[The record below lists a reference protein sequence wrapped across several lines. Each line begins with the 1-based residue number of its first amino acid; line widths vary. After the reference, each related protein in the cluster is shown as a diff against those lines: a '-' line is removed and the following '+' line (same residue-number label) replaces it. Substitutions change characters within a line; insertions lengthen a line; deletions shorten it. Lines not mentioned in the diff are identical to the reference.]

1 MASDKISTE
10 LSIIMSDRDQIETIK
25 ERLDIVS
32 VVQEYVPTLKKSGRN
47 YFGICPFHQEKT
59 PSFSVNSDLGLFK
72 CFGCGEGGDVIKF
85 IEKIEGLDFPH
96 ALENA
101 AKRTGIELKRDANP
115 QLKKLRQEKEKILE
129 ANRLTAQYFHYL
141 LTEHKTGKIA
151 RDYTEKRMLTTVA
164 ISTYQLGF
172 APDGFENLK
181 SFLVKRGYKLENLV
195 DWGLLVSKNGRVY
208 DKFRN
213 RLMFPIMDHQ
223 GDVVGF
229 SGRSISNEDRGPK
242 YLNSPETLVYNKS
255 KTLYGLAQAKEFI
268 RKQDFAVLVEGNID
282 IISSFQSGV
291 KNIVAPLGTALTLDQ
306 LTLLKRYCSR
316 IYLSFD
322 TDNAGQRALLKSLE
336 LAEKV
341 GLQTLAV
348 DIGQY
353 KDVDELI
360 TSGGD
365 WGKTVSKAKPV
376 IDYLLEVLASNYDL
390 NDSKQKAVY
399 TKQILAYISK
409 VESDLEKAD
418 YLEKLSKKSRI
429 DRDVLVEQLKH
440 NPTPQSSEPLENGS
454 FKSVFQLDE
463 ETYLLA
469 LLIQHP
475 QWSEEAKEI
484 DPGMLFENENYRT
497 LFQKLILN
505 KKPPEALLGLF
516 NNIKM
521 SDIDIFGHKDE
532 FRVEL
537 KTSIN
542 RIRKGVLKREIFQL
556 SMETDTEEALEKLK
570 ILTKELSK
578 IQ

>member
-1 MASDKISTE
+1 
-10 LSIIMSDRDQIETIK
+10 
-25 ERLDIVS
+25 
-32 VVQEYVPTLKKSGRN
+32 
-47 YFGICPFHQEKT
+47 
-59 PSFSVNSDLGLFK
+59 
-72 CFGCGEGGDVIKF
+72 
-85 IEKIEGLDFPH
+85 
-96 ALENA
+96 
-101 AKRTGIELKRDANP
+101 
-115 QLKKLRQEKEKILE
+115 
-129 ANRLTAQYFHYL
+129 
-141 LTEHKTGKIA
+141 
-151 RDYTEKRMLTTVA
+151 
-164 ISTYQLGF
+164 
-172 APDGFENLK
+172 
-181 SFLVKRGYKLENLV
+181 
-195 DWGLLVSKNGRVY
+195 
-208 DKFRN
+208 
-213 RLMFPIMDHQ
+213 MDHQ

-229 SGRSISNEDRGPK
+229 SGRSISGEDRGPK

-255 KTLYGLAQAKEFI
+255 KTLYGLSQAKEFI

-336 LAEKV
+336 LAEKT

-376 IDYLLEVLASNYDL
+376 IDYLLEVLAGNYDL
-390 NDSKQKAVY
+390 SNSKQKSVY
-399 TKQILAYISK
+399 TKQILTYISK

-418 YLEKLSKKSRI
+418 YLEKLSKKSQI
-429 DRDVLVEQLKH
+429 DRDVLIEQLKH
-440 NPTPQSSEPLENGS
+440 TSTPQINEPAEKIT

-475 QWSEEAKEI
+475 QWCDEAKDV
-484 DPGMLFENENYRT
+484 DPTMLFENENYRI
-497 LFQKLILN
+497 LFEKLILK
-505 KKPPEALLGLF
+505 KKPPEALIGLF

-542 RIRKGVLKREIFQL
+542 RIRKGVLKREIFQM
-556 SMETDTEEALEKLK
+556 SMEPDTEDALEKLK
-570 ILTKELSK
+570 TLTKELSK